1 MRTAGLE
8 SRFKFPPNLCANDL
22 QIEDVDIPEWGGV
35 VRVSS
40 FTGREHDAFEAC
52 MVRGEGQDRKVDRQ
66 LGLKSLFRHPFKR
79 IRPRFRA
86 NECFHFDP

>member
-22 QIEDVDIPEWGGV
+22 QIEDVDIPEWGGA

-40 FTGREHDAFEAC
+40 FTGRERDAFEVS

-66 LGLKSLFRHPFKR
+66 LGL
-79 IRPRFRA
+79 
-86 NECFHFDP
+86 